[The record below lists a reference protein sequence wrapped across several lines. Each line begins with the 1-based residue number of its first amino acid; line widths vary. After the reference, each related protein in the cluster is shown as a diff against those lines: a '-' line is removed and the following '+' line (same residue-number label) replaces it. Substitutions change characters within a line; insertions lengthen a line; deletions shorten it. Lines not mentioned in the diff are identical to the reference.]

1 MGVTCCSAGAQV
13 VPSALRG
20 LQNANGQKMTFWQE
34 NYTFIKDVYDM
45 RHTKMAEWM
54 ENVEKAI
61 SRIMADKVYTSA
73 EFKRERDNFHA
84 LCKDLER
91 AEVKKWLAHILEILM
106 AERAK
111 DQRKNEFDKL
121 EILIKKHEE
130 LIPNVQKTAVM
141 VDLYWK
147 CYAYG
152 DELKPHVEFLDGIM
166 LSSTRDIAPSCVE
179 NVDELIERQEKSL
192 AQLDSKRAVVTDLI
206 AKGKVILQ
214 NPDKPKFLEANVKR
228 IQNGWEDTKKKAQ
241 DRLQLLNETKEAFIG
256 YAEDSETIANEFDK
270 AEEEIKKVKKI
281 FNLEAANAD
290 LSKRQ
295 EILKNTDEGINGLF
309 GNINKNYDTM
319 AITIPDDKKKI
330 LTKEIK
336 AVEEKLE
343 VVGRF
348 KSTVQVIV
356 DLVNNLTAF
365 DNSLK
370 AIDSWKDSA
379 TAELKDIKEASGSML
394 PEDRVARTMDL
405 QEDIAAKL
413 EILKQCA
420 ATEQALLPQGD
431 KVPADAQVFKDELA
445 RITKYVTELQ
455 ANTKIE
461 CDKYSNDVKFW
472 AEYRTGIKEFTPW
485 LVGAEKAAGE
495 GLSKPSDLAE
505 VKALNEKVLAF
516 DKNCVNYLKV
526 LMSAQGAAQKMTT
539 HAEADAE
546 VAGLKTR
553 FDAVKVVSDTWVKKC
568 DVLVKEWVLLDN
580 TVTELNSWVAK
591 DKSAEGENQ
600 FSLEKMESTLGELK
614 NIFKQKEKLVE
625 GL

>member
-1 MGVTCCSAGAQV
+1 MGSVLGADSRRTLIHPASQ
-13 VPSALRG
+13 SSGLR
-20 LQNANGQKMTFWQE
+20 MTFWQE
-34 NYTFIKDVYDM
+34 NYAFIKDVYDM
-45 RHTKMAEWM
+45 RHQKMAEWM
-54 ENVEKAI
+54 ENVEKSIA
-61 SRIMADKVYTSA
+61 RIMADKVYTSS
-73 EFKRERDNFHA
+73 EFKRERDTFNS

-91 AEVKKWLAHILEILM
+91 TEVKKWLAQILEILM

-111 DQRKNEFDKL
+111 DQRKSESDKL

-130 LIPNVQKTAVM
+130 LIPTVTKTQVM

-166 LSSTRDIAPSCVE
+166 LSSTRDIAPSCIE

-192 AQLDSKRAVVTDLI
+192 SQLDAKKSIVTDLI

-214 NPDKPKFLEANVKR
+214 NPDKPKFLEGNVKR
-228 IQNGWEDTKKKAQ
+228 IEEGWDDTKKKAQ
-241 DRLQLLNETKEAFIG
+241 DRLQLLNETKDAFIG
-256 YAEDSETIANEFDK
+256 YAEHNETIATEFEI

-290 LSKRQ
+290 LKKRQ
-295 EILKNTDEGINGLF
+295 DILKKSTDTINGLF
-309 GNINKNYDTM
+309 DSINANMATM
-319 AITIPDDKKKI
+319 SITIPEDKKKI
-330 LTKEIK
+330 LTKEIVGVK
-336 AVEEKLE
+336 EKLE
-343 VVGRF
+343 VSARF
-348 KSTVQVIV
+348 TSTVKKI
-356 DLVNNLTAF
+356 DELVANLTAF
-365 DNSLK
+365 DGSLK
-370 AIDSWKDSA
+370 AIDGWKDAA
-379 TAELKDIKEASGSML
+379 TAELKDIKEASGAML

-405 QEDIAAKL
+405 QEDIASKSAV
-413 EILKQCA
+413 LKGSA
-420 ATEQALLPQGD
+420 ATEAALLPQGD

-472 AEYRTGIKEFTPW
+472 AEYRTGIKEYSPW
-485 LVGAEKAAGE
+485 LAGAEKAAAE
-495 GLSKPSDLAE
+495 GLAKPSDLNE
-505 VKALNEKVLAF
+505 VKALNDKVLAF

-526 LMSAQGAAQKMTT
+526 LTSAQGAAQKMTT